1 MITKKLHDLV
11 FGWDSS
17 AFEGKGYW
25 FVLGKNGTFARAAT
39 SKEFS
44 MLGHPKQKFQ
54 NYQNADRVSS
64 IGISTLITD
73 KILGGSSI
81 HGAIGQSIGEKAT
94 ARITNIKRAFDPLN
108 VISKMTGRSRF
119 ATTIAA
125 RMMGRSMKDARFFL
139 GEKNLKDDVDGYGVS
154 GSISETTKNILRLL
168 SQNFEY
174 NKKKDKKEFKD
185 IEKNSKLKDKRNKQ
199 LIDALLGRGKFKHH
213 DIHPKLEKKG
223 SGGFLETLGLTLF
236 GAEVIYKMAGK
247 EFDKILDEL
256 DIKNLKFDELEKL
269 IQEIEKVLKAK
280 AEIVIDKFEGKTVS
294 KELKDESVFHMP
306 KPETPKSVPETPKS
320 VPKQPETS
328 SSVTVPKSETKPKV
342 TIKQQAKPERPSASQ
357 VPEKTNTF
365 EPVAKKPVSLPNITQ
380 SDSSIMNLIEQHEGV
395 RYRPYKDTRGF
406 WTVGI
411 GHYIGKYLPS
421 DMNRQFSKEEVMDM
435 FKADYAKHKQA
446 AERIPNFNKLN
457 MQGKAALI
465 DMTFNM
471 GPNWWEKWPTFTKD
485 MRNDNIPAAMNDLR
499 YSKWYTE
506 VGNRARQDVALLG
519 TNKSMSQ
526 GTMLAKGS
534 QSLDFSGESVSP
546 TILINN
552 KTVAM
557 NTYKNNSMISGSS
570 DQSFIHKKLAT

>member
-44 MLGHPKQKFQ
+44 MLGNPKQKFQ

-139 GEKNLKDDVDGYGVS
+139 GEKNLKNDFDGYGVS

-185 IEKNSKLKDKRNKQ
+185 IEKNSRLKDKRNKQ

-223 SGGFLETLGLTLF
+223 SGGFLATLGLTLF
-236 GAEVIYKMAGK
+236 GADLLDKMIDK

-256 DIKNLKFDELEKL
+256 DIKNLKFEELEKL

-320 VPKQPETS
+320 VPKQPETPS
-328 SSVTVPKSETKPKV
+328 SGTVPKSETKPKV

-471 GPNWWEKWPTFTKD
+471 GPHWWEKWPTFTKD

-519 TNKSMSQ
+519 TNKSMYQ
-526 GTMLAKGS
+526 GTILAKGS
-534 QSLDFSGESVSP
+534 QSLDFSSENVSP

-557 NTYKNNSMISGSS
+557 NTYKTNSMISGSS
-570 DQSFIHKKLAT
+570 DQSFIHKKIAT